1 MILKGGIRLTYQE
14 IYGNLFDYYSRA
26 FLAHCISADF
36 ALGKGIALEFDR
48 RYDVKRKLKLYNPN
62 YLSWYKENNIG
73 GDAIIVD
80 SIINLVTKER
90 YFHKPTYRTLEIA
103 LTKLADIIKMNNIE
117 NIAMPLI
124 GCGLDRLSWDRV
136 SVMVQNIFSDQNC
149 NITVVKR

>member
-14 IYGNLFDYYSRA
+14 INGNLFDYYSRA

-80 SIINLVTKER
+80 SIINLVTKEKF
-90 YFHKPTYRTLEIA
+90 YHKPTYRTL
-103 LTKLADIIKMNNIE
+103 
-117 NIAMPLI
+117 
-124 GCGLDRLSWDRV
+124 
-136 SVMVQNIFSDQNC
+136 
-149 NITVVKR
+149 